1 MYNCLDVLLSQF
13 FFLVFIVQSNDNF
26 DVFVYCKFRDEFD
39 ELNDNEKLTFEK
51 QKNIEKE
58 ECEREKI
65 CNDFAYNRDVFF
77 NAFVI
82 SIDFRRQ
89 LVDVFQNLNLSR
101 LILCL
106 LQVVDDCIKSL
117 FNSDYE

>member
-1 MYNCLDVLLSQF
+1 MLSQL

-26 DVFVYCKFRDEFD
+26 DVFVYCRLRDEFD
-39 ELNDNEKLTFEK
+39 ELNDNEKSILER
-51 QKNIEKE
+51 QKNIREKE
-58 ECEREKI
+58 YKKEKI
-65 CNDFAYNRDVFF
+65 CNNLAYNRDVFF
-77 NAFVI
+77 DAFVI

-89 LVDVFQNLNLSR
+89 LVNDLQNFNLSR

-106 LQVVDDCIKSL
+106 LQVVDDCMKSL